1 MITAPICE
9 FVRRYRYSGALRMHM
24 PGHKGT
30 ALLGP
35 EPLDLTGAWT
45 TRTEDADSWQELV
58 IEGDSMRVEWVY
70 DDGETRSLYWAGTY
84 DAPDEATE
92 EWAWTSENDHSAT
105 DVALLAS
112 TSDEKEFSYAD
123 GAISYEVSAMGT
135 TTTLHATRQEAEE

>member
-1 MITAPICE
+1 MREMT
-9 FVRRYRYSGALRMHM
+9 RRAFLVGSAGAV
-24 PGHKGT
+24 
-30 ALLGP
+30 ALLLAGCGEKEPP

-45 TRTEDADSWQELV
+45 TRTEGADSWQELV
-58 IEGDSMRVEWVY
+58 IEGNSMRVEWVY

>member
-1 MITAPICE
+1 MREMT
-9 FVRRYRYSGALRMHM
+9 RRAFLMGSAGAV
-24 PGHKGT
+24 
-30 ALLGP
+30 ALLLAGCGEKEPP
-35 EPLDLTGAWT
+35 EPLDLTGTWT
-45 TRTEDADSWQELV
+45 TRTEGADSWQELV